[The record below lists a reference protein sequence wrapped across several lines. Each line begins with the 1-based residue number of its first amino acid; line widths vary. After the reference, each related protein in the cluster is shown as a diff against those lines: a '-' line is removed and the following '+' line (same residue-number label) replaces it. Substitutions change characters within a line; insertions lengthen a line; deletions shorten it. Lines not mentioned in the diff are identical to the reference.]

1 MPKQIMLV
9 YQDCPM
15 CGAREAW
22 GEEQTKVAK
31 AHGIEIVKTP
41 FYQTGV
47 KGLIWKACKAGMTLP
62 FFTDG
67 KHFSKDIIDFK
78 EPDYIEDKMAE
89 VEKPKTKKRSKK
101 NGAKK
106 QAS

>member
-1 MPKQIMLV
+1 MPKPIMLV

-15 CGAREAW
+15 CGALKEW
-22 GEEQTKVAK
+22 GDKQLEMAK
-31 AHGIEIVKTP
+31 ESDLEIIPTP

-67 KHFSKDIIDFK
+67 KRFSKYVRDFK
-78 EPDYIEDKMAE
+78 EPDYLPEE
-89 VEKPKTKKRSKK
+89 TEKPKTKKRSKK
-101 NGAKK
+101 NGANK
-106 QAS
+106 